1 MISEGRITITW
12 LLTEAMGGELT
23 FTSTPGKGSCFSVRQ
38 MLSPVPSHVRR
49 PGTRGRAVTG
59 YEGPRR
65 RILAVDDDP
74 HQTTFLREGL
84 SALGFEVI
92 TAANG
97 ADGVMLALAQDP
109 DAVLLDVNMPGL
121 TGWETAAQL
130 REGLMRRVPIIMVSA
145 YAPEHGAMVG
155 AAGHHDAY
163 LMKPVRMER
172 LLDLLGRHLG
182 LDWIYAAE
190 RPPRAMPPANI
201 LPDAA
206 ALAELRQLGRIGH
219 LQGILTKLDALGAAH
234 PDVAP
239 TLAVLRRF
247 AEDCDLDGYRAAI
260 EAILTQGEAADA

>member
-1 MISEGRITITW
+1 
-12 LLTEAMGGELT
+12 
-23 FTSTPGKGSCFSVRQ
+23 
-38 MLSPVPSHVRR
+38 
-49 PGTRGRAVTG
+49 
-59 YEGPRR
+59 
-65 RILAVDDDP
+65 
-74 HQTTFLREGL
+74 
-84 SALGFEVI
+84 
-92 TAANG
+92 
-97 ADGVMLALAQDP
+97 
-109 DAVLLDVNMPGL
+109 
-121 TGWETAAQL
+121 
-130 REGLMRRVPIIMVSA
+130 
-145 YAPEHGAMVG
+145 VG

-190 RPPRAMPPANI
+190 RPRRAMPPANI

-260 EAILTQGEAADA
+260 EAMLTQGEAADA